1 MLWASPCHSTPCSP
15 DWTSAAPTRPPI
27 RACEELEGSPN
38 HQVRRFQAIAP
49 NSAARMVLVLI
60 RSAATMPVPTV
71 VATAVVAN
79 APTRFATEAT
89 STASRGG
96 SARVDTEVATAF
108 AVS

>member
-1 MLWASPCHSTPCSP
+1 
-15 DWTSAAPTRPPI
+15 
-27 RACEELEGSPN
+27 
-38 HQVRRFQAIAP
+38 
-49 NSAARMVLVLI
+49 MVLVVI

-71 VATAVVAN
+71 VATAVVAK
-79 APTRFATEAT
+79 APARFATEAT